1 MEKIVCE
8 ACGSSELVKQGDY
21 FVCQFCGI
29 KYTPA
34 DLKKMLGTV
43 KIDNTDKL
51 SNLYQLARRAKDDN
65 NSENAAKYYDMILIE
80 DPTSWEASFYLVY
93 FKTRTC
99 KIAHIQSAA
108 ISIANCLGTVLKL
121 ISEHVSEKDQ
131 QIAAVKEVAVRSIS
145 ISSLLYSAAENHYNG
160 IDLQIRNKYLQE
172 MVNNCIAARDV
183 SYVLGNSI
191 DSIFGDYEE
200 LQAVSVSA
208 WKNGLSLHI
217 KLMQHLAQKEAN
229 NNIINNYVNKIHKYD
244 PSYQPPAIPVK
255 KSGCYIATAVY
266 GSYDCP
272 QVWTLRRYRDHT
284 LAKTWYG
291 RWFIRTYYAISPT
304 LVKLFGHT
312 KWFKQIWQVKLDR
325 MVTKLQAQGV
335 KDTPYQDANW

>member
-1 MEKIVCE
+1 MEKLACE
-8 ACGSSELVKQGDY
+8 ACGSTDLVKQGDY

-29 KYTPA
+29 KYTQS

-51 SNLYQLARRAKDDN
+51 SNLYQIARRAKDDN

-93 FKTRTC
+93 FKARSC

-108 ISIANCLGTVLKL
+108 ISMSNCLDTVLKL
-121 ISEHVSEKDQ
+121 ISEHVFERAK
-131 QIAAVKEVAVRSIS
+131 QIEAVQEVAVRSIS
-145 ISSLLYSAAENHYNG
+145 MSGMLYTAAENHYNG
-160 IDLQIRNKYLQE
+160 IDPQIRNKYGQE
-172 MVNNCIAARDV
+172 MVNNCSAARDI
-183 SYVLGNSI
+183 SYILGNNI

-200 LQAVSVSA
+200 LQPAAVSA
-208 WKNGLSLHI
+208 WKNGVSQHSRLMAQLS
-217 KLMQHLAQKEAN
+217 QKEASN
-229 NNIINNYVNKIHKYD
+229 NVITNYVNKIHKYD
-244 PSYQPPAIPVK
+244 PSYQAPAVSVA

-272 QVWTLRRYRDHT
+272 QVWTLRRYRDYT

-291 RWFIRTYYAISPT
+291 RAFIHTYYAISPS

-312 KWFKQIWQVKLDR
+312 KWFKQIWQGKLDC
-325 MVTKLQAQGV
+325 MVAKLKAQGV
-335 KDTPYQDANW
+335 KDTPYQDISW